1 MRLFD
6 LLQSQHERAG
16 DLCLLAELFHP
27 ERTAHGVASRFSLA
41 HAIIP
46 AGEVTIPHR
55 LKTSSEVYYILSG
68 RGVMHIDD
76 EVAEIGVGQ
85 LVYIPSGAVQ
95 WVLNNGDEDLLFLAI
110 VDPAWREE
118 DEEVISD
125 MLK

>member
-1 MRLFD
+1 MRIFD
-6 LLQSQHERAG
+6 LKQNEHERAG

-27 ERTAHGVASRFSLA
+27 ERTAPGVASRYSLA
-41 HAIIP
+41 HAIIL
-46 AGEVTIPHR
+46 AGEATIPHR
-55 LKTSSEVYYILSG
+55 LKASSEVYYILSG

-85 LVYIPSGAVQ
+85 LVYIPPGAVQ
-95 WVLNNGDEDLLFLAI
+95 WVENRGDEDLVFLAI